1 MDKMDIKAINRA
13 IILSIIFVVAFI
25 LAMVGLTYAFFG
37 IAISG
42 NDTASSLTVDV
53 VNLGTVTFTD
63 GDEINATG
71 IYPMTSEQ
79 RLTKNFTIRS
89 SNNDVDTEYVIYLF
103 VYLNQFVQHYA
114 NEFTYTLDGA
124 SNAEGIASTG
134 VVAELP
140 SARVAPYE
148 IGSGVLRA
156 NGDTHL
162 YTFTIGLNEVGSNQ
176 NYNRGKNFSGR
187 LAVATKKYTN
197 ERSIWGD

>member
-63 GDEINATG
+63 GDEINA
-71 IYPMTSEQ
+71 E
-79 RLTKNFTIRS
+79 RLTKRFTIS
-89 SNNDVDTEYVIYLF
+89 GANNEVDTEYVIYLF
-103 VYLNQFVQHYA
+103 VNLNQFVQNYP

-148 IGSGVLRA
+148 IGSGVCGVLRA

>member
-63 GDEINATG
+63 GDEINATN
-71 IYPMTSEQ
+71 IYPMTSEE
-79 RLTKNFTIRS
+79 RLTKRFTIS
-89 SNNDVDTEYVIYLF
+89 GANNEVDTEYVIYLF
-103 VYLNQFVQHYA
+103 VNLNQFVQNYP

-124 SNAEGIASTG
+124 SNAEGTASTG

>member
-1 MDKMDIKAINRA
+1 MDKMDIKAVNRA

-42 NDTASSLTVDV
+42 NDSASSLTVDV

-63 GDEINATG
+63 GDEINATN
-71 IYPMTSEQ
+71 IYPMTSEE
-79 RLTKNFTIRS
+79 RLTKVFTVKGA
-89 SNNDVDTEYVIYLF
+89 SNETDTEYVIYLF
-103 VYLNQFVQHYA
+103 VYINQFVQHYQ
-114 NEFTYTLDGA
+114 NEFTYTLTGA
-124 SNAEGIASTG
+124 SNAGGTTTVNAS
-134 VVAELP
+134 AELP

-148 IGSGVLRA
+148 IGGGVLKA
-156 NGDTHL
+156 NGDTHT
-162 YTFTIGLNEVGSNQ
+162 YTFTIGLNDLGSNQ
-176 NYNRGKNFSGR
+176 NYNQTKNFSGR

>member
-1 MDKMDIKAINRA
+1 MDKMDIKVINRA